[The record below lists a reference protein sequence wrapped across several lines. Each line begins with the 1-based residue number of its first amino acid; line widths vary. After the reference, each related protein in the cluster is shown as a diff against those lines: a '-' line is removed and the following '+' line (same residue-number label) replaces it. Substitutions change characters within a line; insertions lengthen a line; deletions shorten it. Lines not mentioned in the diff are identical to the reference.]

1 MLSLL
6 LSCWWWL
13 AWRGNEP
20 HPSSLPRCT
29 HAIKVLCMYHK
40 CTCSPNCTEKTIN
53 IWTYHEISSTSNR
66 HGTTQGIKNPLKKVE
81 HGPPRQ
87 CRWKGGNG
95 DPSASISDLIC
106 SGAAANSNGTR
117 SPTIHTHP
125 NRPRYGSTGKW
136 GISGFG
142 TLKHQ
147 PTWWFQLFSWQDYRI
162 ATPPAHKK
170 SCCLMKQNIYTKRCI
185 MDILISSLIC
195 SLFPHHWGAE
205 KPL

>member
-1 MLSLL
+1 MNLTHPLCHDVLMLSKFFV
-6 LSCWWWL
+6 
-13 AWRGNEP
+13 
-20 HPSSLPRCT
+20 H
-29 HAIKVLCMYHK
+29 LC
-40 CTCSPNCTEKTIN
+40 TIN
-53 IWTYHEISSTSNR
+53 VHVVRIVQKILWTYHEISSRSNR
-66 HGTTQGIKNPLKKVE
+66 HGTTQGIKNPKKKWSMAHHGHVDERVE
-81 HGPPRQ
+81 M
-87 CRWKGGNG
+87 
-95 DPSASISDLIC
+95 
-106 SGAAANSNGTR
+106 GTR
-117 SPTIHTHP
+117 AHPSQIWFVLARLRIPTGHGRRQSTHP

-170 SCCLMKQNIYTKRCI
+170 SCCLMKQNIYTKRCL